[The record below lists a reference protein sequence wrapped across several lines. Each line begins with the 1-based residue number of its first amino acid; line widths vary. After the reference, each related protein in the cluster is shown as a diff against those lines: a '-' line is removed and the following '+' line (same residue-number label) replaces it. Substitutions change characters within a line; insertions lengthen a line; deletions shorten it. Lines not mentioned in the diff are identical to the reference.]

1 MKLKNVVSVADYW
14 YTFIKVI
21 KMALAV
27 VLREE
32 IPVPEGV
39 EVTIDK
45 EVTVKGPKGE
55 LKRKFKQGN
64 VTIKQEDSMVVLETR
79 FPKKKDKAMLG
90 TIKSHISNMIQ
101 GLTEGFTYRMKIVYA
116 HFPMTVKA
124 AKEKVTIE
132 NFLGERYPRTAKIV
146 GSAQVKIQGDEV
158 TVTGVNKEDVGQT
171 MANLEQATKIKGRD
185 PRVFQDGIYL
195 VAKE

>member
-1 MKLKNVVSVADYW
+1 
-14 YTFIKVI
+14 
-21 KMALAV
+21 MALAA

-39 EVTIDK
+39 DVTIDQA
-45 EVTVKGPKGE
+45 VTVKGPKGE
-55 LKRKFKQGN
+55 LSRRFKQGN
-64 VTIKQEDSMVVLETR
+64 ITLKLDDGLVILETR

-90 TIKSHISNMIQ
+90 TIKSHITNMII

-158 TVTGVNKEDVGQT
+158 IVTGINKEDVGQT

>member
-1 MKLKNVVSVADYW
+1 
-14 YTFIKVI
+14 
-21 KMALAV
+21 MALAV

-45 EVTVKGPKGE
+45 EVTVTGPKGE
-55 LKRKFKQGN
+55 LKRKFKSRN
-64 VTIKQEDSMVVLETR
+64 VSIRQEDGLVVLETR

-90 TIKSHISNMIQ
+90 TIKSHISNMIH
-101 GLTEGFTYRMKIVYA
+101 GLTEGFTYKMKIVHA
-116 HFPMTVKA
+116 HFPMTVNA
-124 AKEKVTIE
+124 AKDKVTIE
-132 NFLGERYPRTAKIV
+132 NFLGERYPRTANII
-146 GSAQVKIQGDEV
+146 GTAQVKVQGDEV
-158 TVTGVNKEDVGQT
+158 VITGVNKEDVGQT
-171 MANLEQATKIKGRD
+171 MANLEQATKIKGKD

>member
-1 MKLKNVVSVADYW
+1 MKLKNVVSVVDYW

>member
-1 MKLKNVVSVADYW
+1 MS
-14 YTFIKVI
+14 
-21 KMALAV
+21 LAV

-32 IPVPEGV
+32 IPIPEDL
-39 EVTIDK
+39 EVTINK

-55 LKRKFKQGN
+55 LKRKFKQGKVN
-64 VTIKQEDSMVVLETR
+64 IRLEDDKVVLETR

-90 TIKSHISNMIQ
+90 TIRSHINNMVL

-124 AKEKVTIE
+124 TQKKVTIE

-146 GSAQVKIQGDEV
+146 GDAEVKIQGDEV
-158 TVTGVNKEDVGQT
+158 IVTGIHKEEVGQT
-171 MANLEQATKIKGRD
+171 MANIEQATKIRGRD

>member
-1 MKLKNVVSVADYW
+1 
-14 YTFIKVI
+14 
-21 KMALAV
+21 MALAV

-32 IPVPEGV
+32 IPVPEDV

-45 EVTVKGPKGE
+45 EVTVTGPKGE
-55 LKRKFKQGN
+55 LKRKFKTGN
-64 VTIKQEDSMVVLETR
+64 ISLRQEDGLVVLETR

-90 TIKSHISNMIQ
+90 TIKSHISNMIH
-101 GLTEGFTYRMKIVYA
+101 GLTEGFTYKMKIVYA

-124 AKEKVTIE
+124 AKDKVIIE
-132 NFLGERYPRTAKIV
+132 NFLGERYPRTAKVV
-146 GSAQVKIQGDEV
+146 GTAQVKVQGDEV
-158 TVTGVNKEDVGQT
+158 VITGVNKEDVGQT

>member
-1 MKLKNVVSVADYW
+1 
-14 YTFIKVI
+14 
-21 KMALAV
+21 MALAV

-116 HFPMTVKA
+116 HFPHDGSPTPRSEA
-124 AKEKVTIE
+124 ARKVAPSLAGPAA
-132 NFLGERYPRTAKIV
+132 FLHRAEPLPPRDAILYSRQSLLLYGVDGASGAGGDRVLLSLIGCHRACASGRFPWISSTRTA
-146 GSAQVKIQGDEV
+146 
-158 TVTGVNKEDVGQT
+158 
-171 MANLEQATKIKGRD
+171 
-185 PRVFQDGIYL
+185 
-195 VAKE
+195 